1 MTSLNN
7 KWILG
12 ISFLLIVACG
22 GNVAMPI
29 KTEREG
35 DTSKSCKSINW
46 ELGEI
51 EKDIT
56 EIIGGGEVSP
66 GQNLAMLLLAGP
78 LGVDPGTAQKQ
89 EIKDYK
95 KRYNHLLKLG
105 NTKSCNINKKAFPET

>member
-1 MTSLNN
+1 MKNLYYN
-7 KWILG
+7 WILG
-12 ISFLLIVACG
+12 ISILLIVACG

-35 DTSKSCKSINW
+35 DATKSCKSIDW

-51 EKDIT
+51 EKDIK

-78 LGVDPGTAQKQ
+78 LGVNPGTAQKQ

-105 NTKSCNINKKAFPET
+105 NIKRCNINKKAFPEG